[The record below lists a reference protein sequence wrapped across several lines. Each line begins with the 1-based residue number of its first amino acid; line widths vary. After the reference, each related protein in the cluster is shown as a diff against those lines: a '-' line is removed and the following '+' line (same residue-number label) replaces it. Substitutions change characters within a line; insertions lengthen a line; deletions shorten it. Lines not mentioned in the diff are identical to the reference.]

1 MSSYSKMVVLPQEE
15 YVQLNSTRNIQQPLA
30 QQLQD
35 LTKTDEN
42 IEKIQDPYRKLQ
54 LHANNIEERRIIRD
68 KIRKFITL
76 STPRRYRSRAENL
89 LNFIEPFVQFN
100 ERGEVLDRE
109 NHVIEGSH
117 IDDLLQHAVRDM
129 RRKSVKPTGWDYF
142 RDVLAREN
150 VPHNIIG
157 APTITEL
164 NKPLTTNNRKLKRE
178 ANDGSIASPK
188 IPRTRHYV
196 KTYSKY

>member
-1 MSSYSKMVVLPQEE
+1 MVVLPQEE

>member
-15 YVQLNSTRNIQQPLA
+15 YVQLNSTRNIQQP

-164 NKPLTTNNRKLKRE
+164 NKPLITNNRKLKRE
-178 ANDGSIASPK
+178 ANDESIASP
-188 IPRTRHYV
+188 
-196 KTYSKY
+196 

>member
-1 MSSYSKMVVLPQEE
+1 MVVLPQEE

-142 RDVLAREN
+142 RDVLAREY

-188 IPRTRHYV
+188 IPRTSHYV
-196 KTYSKY
+196 KTYSK